1 MHKIKMSSEQELTPG
16 RIIEKMILARRVA
29 VLNDNGTIHGI
40 QSECAHMRA
49 SLAQGGFA
57 DGILTCKWHG
67 WRYRLDTGECLT
79 TPGCKIKKYPVEV
92 VDGDIYLL
100 L

>member
-1 MHKIKMSSEQELTPG
+1 MHRIKMTTERELTPG
-16 RIIEKMILARRVA
+16 KVVEKMILARRVA
-29 VLNDNGTIHGI
+29 VVNDNGEIHGI

-49 SLAQGGFA
+49 SLAQGGVE
-57 DGILTCKWHG
+57 DGILTCIWHG

-79 TPGCKIKKYPVEV
+79 TPGCKLKKYPVEI
-92 VDGDIYLL
+92 VDGTVYLL